1 MPGTTRVLSIAT
13 VTFSCLASGPTI
25 GSELDGQARGVG
37 THGAGGKGATCPR
50 TRPQK
55 KSQTRFFGRSL
66 PSGPAAHKEAPG
78 ETKQIDESHI
88 GDTSR
93 GGSPYV
99 SVQMH
104 RNPGSLTN
112 PRRHRSSAR
121 LGDRPCLPILPPEK
135 RSVPDKRPHRSP
147 ASPSC
152 ADAGPHLHTAREAAP
167 CGAGSEAGLRSR
179 QRGGLGHG
187 RPASPSLSFHICPGN
202 IRKPVSRARQARHG
216 AQGLRKG
223 PLVSGQPSR
232 QPSGSPGPVLASHTG
247 RLLSSPGHPGLSPAT
262 APWPSPA
269 SPPPILLP
277 TAVHT
282 DGRVGMQTVFS
293 VERG

>member
-1 MPGTTRVLSIAT
+1 MFLCRCTAIRVLSPTPGDTEAPPGSAT
-13 VTFSCLASGPTI
+13 VPVCPSCLLRS
-25 GSELDGQARGVG
+25 AR
-37 THGAGGKGATCPR
+37 
-50 TRPQK
+50 
-55 KSQTRFFGRSL
+55 SQTNAL
-66 PSGPAAHKEAPG
+66 TAAQPPPAARTPG
-78 ETKQIDESHI
+78 
-88 GDTSR
+88 
-93 GGSPYV
+93 
-99 SVQMH
+99 
-104 RNPGSLTN
+104 LT
-112 PRRHRSSAR
+112 
-121 LGDRPCLPILPPEK
+121 
-135 RSVPDKRPHRSP
+135 V
-147 ASPSC
+147 
-152 ADAGPHLHTAREAAP
+152 P

-179 QRGGLGHG
+179 QRGGLGHC

-202 IRKPVSRARQARHG
+202 IWKPVSQARQARHG
-216 AQGLRKG
+216 AQGLCKG

-282 DGRVGMQTVFS
+282 DGRVGMQTVLS